1 MATYSTT
8 SSITSKPISE
18 LGSIT
23 VQEYNDY
30 RTSLSGLLN
39 SGNITPSL
47 HATYIRELDKKP
59 IININDKLPTI
70 PLSLENEENLSPELV
85 RGIISSK
92 PRLITKGDLFNLGNK
107 IKLVNFDSIK
117 NIKNKVN
124 KSFSPRL
131 LNYVEPYD
139 IKGFDKTLFYTEVNS
154 GLKVGDRVFIINGNY
169 DNDLLIKSDKY
180 KKGRDGY
187 KVLYVENC
195 KIVLDIDY
203 TGEIPYNDEDDDE
216 FIKVYYI
223 RDQAE
228 FIQAN
233 RQITTRD
240 GVFDYKFSY
249 YQNNIIF
256 TDTYFTPMI
265 SSADDWGFNNGIN
278 PPLNVPGFFVRD
290 SSVTIPTWTEITTQF
305 VLGSYSY
312 ALSPSYSNN
321 DRIKIMNDSFI
332 YNGKEYK
339 NGFVYKW
346 EVGPTQSDWV
356 VDVTYHKPLISKSNF
371 RDGNFKGIWNTG
383 LFGRQDKKIKW
394 EGEKST
400 WSGGT
405 LLNTT
410 WEKGTIN
417 SAYTLINSYYSLFDS
432 YGLPFQ
438 KENTTNNNGRGFNF
452 IIDSEFITSTIN
464 NGTVLNTSIGTQS
477 ATFSVVENHLLSI
490 NATYSNKV
498 NKGYF
503 ESCKFNNTSVNNSEI
518 SNSRSNNTKFTSIKS
533 INSHFDESVIKDSS
547 YTSDNIIKI
556 IDYDEW
562 SLSNYSTGVTNK
574 VYKFYLT
581 KEGYKRLKNKDFFY
595 IKGLLVNDKSKNV
608 INFFD
613 KKFILSSWVE
623 YIDDYSGDFVLTSIG
638 ASNSFYKRGVEF
650 SSFLSTPAENE
661 YRITTVLNGSNYETA
676 IVDENPKMG
685 YSLDIVLNTNDILG
699 NSLTGIDF
707 NRDKATSSVS
717 SPTMSNYLGNIID
730 FSKAYIIDSDFESG
744 ILETSNWNSG
754 INIEFNNDVNITE
767 NTNIGKYYNLIAVT
781 SSSTIIATIST
792 YNSLYPESGD
802 DCLAVGKIVYLDS
815 VYYDTLGRVDGIVV
829 NTTSSGTLYTT
840 TTGLNVSG
848 TTNGSNL
855 TVDIIA
861 ATVGSVISYGSL
873 SSGSGYSF
881 GTYTS
886 VSTTT
891 SGLGTGLTLDVTVST
906 AGGVISVSINNPG
919 SGYSVLDSIDIS
931 GISNTTLAYIADIS
945 VQNGEVLSASINQSG
960 VGYSIGDS
968 LIIQSGNYDAV
979 IIVTSVTG
987 SMVRLPDNYKITSN
1001 DGSGGL
1007 VLEEVIT
1014 GSSSIISSLDILDGG
1029 LFYTKDAQN
1038 RYGYL
1043 HKLKI
1048 NKSKI
1053 KSGLFRRTFFKN
1065 SLIENDDY
1073 NVNDIDYSN
1082 LEKIRNLVVSDSIFL
1097 DNSNILSSA
1106 VYLNSHF
1113 VKGGDIWTNGI
1124 VQNSVWN
1131 GMTFSNGTIKESR
1144 WVDGKF
1150 NSGLFYNS
1158 KTFDSISS
1166 EYEQNYYTEN
1176 TLSYYKDG
1184 LTTATISNNRYS
1196 WQNGQFGDS
1205 IKPLVDKYK
1214 QIPPLE
1220 FYKSDWENGTFS
1232 NGRFY
1237 YSKWYNGILN
1247 GGNIGDISIPS
1258 TDTLFYNGTI
1268 DYTIVDNAT
1277 LYSSDTSY
1285 AQSTNNSITWNNGI
1299 FNSGVFGSDISQTA
1313 SNSSIW
1319 YGGVFNGGEFTT
1331 NARWK
1336 NGVFNGGKFISGY
1349 GWTMSSSTYSTD
1361 YGWENGVFNGGE
1373 FGNANTA
1380 TNSTWFTGEFDGGL
1394 FKGRVWNNG
1403 TFKLGDF
1410 NGSATYSS
1418 VGGLSSSNASD
1429 FINSFSQ
1436 SYYGLWRDGFFTNI
1450 KDKFIKDKKIFT
1462 EIERSDRYA
1471 IKKIPAK
1478 VNIKNGLWVSGT
1490 FSNPNGEMNNCV
1502 WLDGTFEK
1510 GTFKNSSFNPYVSR
1524 DGGLTQ
1530 SFNLNDT
1537 CIWKDG
1543 NFDGGD
1549 FYISNWETG
1558 NFIIGTGHGMIWK
1571 NGICS
1576 YMNAF
1581 NIYWENGLWR
1591 NGNWYGSSFEFG
1603 GEVTDDYT
1611 RQILFRGMSWSGT
1624 SSCHVWNVFEDV
1636 STEAEVLI
1644 SYATASTPGVDPFA
1658 IAEISSG
1665 FDGIGTA

>member
-30 RTSLSGLLN
+30 RKSLDGLLN
-39 SGNITPSL
+39 SGNITTNS
-47 HATYIRELDKKP
+47 HATYVKDLDKKP
-59 IININDKLPTI
+59 IVNANDKLTTV
-70 PLSLENEENLSPELV
+70 PLSLESEENLSPELV

-92 PRLITKGDLFNLGNK
+92 PKLITKGDLLNLGNK

-117 NIKNKVN
+117 SISNKVN

-131 LNYVEPYD
+131 LNYVEPYN
-139 IKGFDKTLFYTEVNS
+139 ISGFDKTLFYTEVNS

-195 KIVLDIDY
+195 KIVLDIDH
-203 TGEIPYNDEDDDE
+203 TGVMPYNDDNDDE

-233 RQITTRD
+233 RQITTK
-240 GVFDYKFSY
+240 GGNVNYKFSY

-256 TDTYFTPMI
+256 TDKDFSGIASPN
-265 SSADDWGFNNGIN
+265 WGTNNGIN
-278 PPLNVPGFFVRD
+278 YPLNTTPGFFVRD
-290 SSVTIPTWTEITTQF
+290 TSLPTPNWIDITSQF
-305 VLGSYSY
+305 ILGSYSY
-312 ALSPSYSNN
+312 ALSASYSNN
-321 DRIKIMNDSFI
+321 DRIKIMNESFT

-346 EVGPTQSDWV
+346 EAGPTQSDWV

-383 LFGRQDKKIKW
+383 LFGRQNKKIKW

-410 WEKGTIN
+410 WEKGTMN
-417 SAYTLINSYYSLFDS
+417 SIYTLSNSYYSLFDS
-432 YGLPFQ
+432 YGVPFQ

-452 IIDSEFITSTIN
+452 IIDSEFISSTIN
-464 NGTVLNTSIGTQS
+464 NGTVINTVIGSQS
-477 ATFSVVENHLLSI
+477 ATFSVVENHLLSVE
-490 NATYSNKV
+490 ATYNNKV

-503 ESCKFNNTSVNNSEI
+503 ESCKFNNTSVNESEV
-518 SNSRSNNTKFTSIKS
+518 SNSRSNNTKFNSIKS

-547 YTSDNIIKI
+547 YISDNIIKI

-562 SLSNYSTGVTNK
+562 TSSHYFTGVTNK
-574 VYKFYLT
+574 IYKFYLT
-581 KEGYKRLKNKDFFY
+581 EEGYKRLKNKDFFY
-595 IKGLLVNDKSKNV
+595 IKGLLVNDKTKDV

-623 YIDDYSGDFVLTSIG
+623 YIDDYSGDLVLPIG
-638 ASNSFYKRGVEF
+638 ASNSFYKKGVQL

-661 YRITTVLNGSNYETA
+661 YRITTVLNGPNYKTS
-676 IVDENPKMG
+676 IVDVNPKTG
-685 YSLDIVLNTNDILG
+685 YSLDIVLNTYDILG
-699 NSLTGIDF
+699 NPLTGIDF
-707 NRDKATSSVS
+707 NRDRATSSVS

-730 FSKAYIIDSDFESG
+730 FTRAYIIDSDFESG

-767 NTNIGKYYNLIAVT
+767 NTNIGKYYNLTAVT

-792 YNSLYPESGD
+792 YNSLHPESGD

-840 TTGLNVSG
+840 TTGSNVSG

-855 TVDIIA
+855 TVDIIS
-861 ATVGSVISYGSL
+861 ATVGSVISAN
-873 SSGSGYSF
+873 
-881 GTYTS
+881 
-886 VSTTT
+886 V
-891 SGLGTGLTLDVTVST
+891 
-906 AGGVISVSINNPG
+906 
-919 SGYSVLDSIDIS
+919 
-931 GISNTTLAYIADIS
+931 
-945 VQNGEVLSASINQSG
+945 NQSG
-960 VGYSIGDS
+960 IGYSIGDV
-968 LIIQSGNYDAV
+968 LTIQSGNYDAT
-979 IIVTSVTG
+979 ITVTSVTG
-987 SMVRLPDNYKITSN
+987 SMVRLPDDYKIISN

-1014 GSSSIISSLDILDGG
+1014 GSNSVISKLDVDSNG

-1048 NKSKI
+1048 HKSKI

-1073 NVNDIDYSN
+1073 NVNDKDYNN
-1082 LEKIRNLVVSDSIFL
+1082 LEKIRNLVISDSIFL

-1106 VYLNSHF
+1106 VYLNSYF
-1113 VKGGDIWTNGI
+1113 VKGSDIWTNGI

-1144 WVDGKF
+1144 WVNGKF

-1158 KTFDSISS
+1158 RTFDSISS
-1166 EYEQNYYTEN
+1166 QDEQYYYIEN
-1176 TLSYYKDG
+1176 TKSYYKDG

-1196 WQNGQFGDS
+1196 WQNGQFGDL
-1205 IKPLVDKYK
+1205 ITPIIGKYK
-1214 QIPPLE
+1214 QIPSLE
-1220 FYKSDWENGTFS
+1220 FYKSDWEGGTFS

-1237 YSKWYNGILN
+1237 YSKWHNGLIN
-1247 GGNIGDISIPS
+1247 GGHIGDTSIPAS
-1258 TDTLFYNGTI
+1258 DTLFYNGI
-1268 DYTIVDNAT
+1268 ISYTTVDNAT

-1285 AQSTNNSITWNNGI
+1285 LQSTNNTITWNNGI

-1313 SNSSIW
+1313 SNLSIW
-1319 YGGVFNGGEFTT
+1319 YGGEFNGGEFIT

-1336 NGVFNGGKFISGY
+1336 NGNFNGGKFISGY

-1429 FINSFSQ
+1429 FVDSFSQ

-1450 KDKFIKDKKIFT
+1450 KDRFIKDKKIFT
-1462 EIERSDRYA
+1462 EVERSDKSI
-1471 IKKIPAK
+1471 IKKAPVK
-1478 VNIKNGLWVSGT
+1478 VNIKNALWLSGT
-1490 FSNPNGEMNNCV
+1490 FSNPSGEMNNCV

-1510 GTFKNSSFNPYVSR
+1510 GTFKNSSFNPYVRRSI
-1524 DGGLTQ
+1524 DSFTH
-1530 SFNLNDT
+1530 SFNFNDT
-1537 CIWKDG
+1537 CVWKDG
-1543 NFDGGD
+1543 DFNGGD

-1558 NFIIGTGHGMIWK
+1558 NFIIGTGYGMIWK

-1581 NIYWENGLWR
+1581 NIYWENGLWK
-1591 NGNWYGSSFEFG
+1591 NGNWYGSSFEFD

-1624 SSCHVWNVFEDV
+1624 SSCHVWNIFEDV

-1644 SYATASTPGVDPFA
+1644 SYATASTPGVDA
-1658 IAEISSG
+1658 LIEEINIG
-1665 FDGIGTA
+1665 FDRHLLDVIVSGEVQYGGGRHYDR

>member
-30 RTSLSGLLN
+30 RTSLNGLLN
-39 SGNITPSL
+39 SGNITSNL
-47 HATYIRELDKKP
+47 HSTYVKELDKKP
-59 IININDKLPTI
+59 IININDKLTTVPV
-70 PLSLENEENLSPELV
+70 SLESEENLSPELV

-92 PRLITKGDLFNLGNK
+92 PKLITKGDLLNLGNK

-117 NIKNKVN
+117 SISNKVN

-131 LNYVEPYD
+131 LNYVEPYN
-139 IKGFDKTLFYTEVNS
+139 ISGFDKTLFYTEVNS

-195 KIVLDIDY
+195 KIVLDIDH
-203 TGEIPYNDEDDDE
+203 TGVMPYNDDNDDE

-233 RQITTRD
+233 RQITTK
-240 GVFDYKFSY
+240 GGNVNYKFSY

-256 TDTYFTPMI
+256 TDTTLI
-265 SSADDWGFNNGIN
+265 SISAPEWGFNNM
-278 PPLNVPGFFVRD
+278 PLNTPGFSVRD
-290 SSVTIPTWTEITTQF
+290 LSPTPTWTDITSQF
-305 VLGSYSY
+305 ILGSYSY
-312 ALSPSYSNN
+312 ALSASYSNN
-321 DRIKIMNDSFI
+321 DRIKIMNESFT

-346 EVGPTQSDWV
+346 EAGPTQSDWV

-394 EGEKST
+394 EGEIST

-405 LLNTT
+405 LLNTI
-410 WEKGTIN
+410 WEKGTMN
-417 SAYTLINSYYSLFDS
+417 SIYTLSNSYYSLFDS
-432 YGLPFQ
+432 YGLPYQ
-438 KENTTNNNGRGFNF
+438 KENITNNNGRGFNY
-452 IIDSEFITSTIN
+452 IIDSEFINSTIN
-464 NGTVLNTSIGTQS
+464 NGTLINTVIGSQS
-477 ATFSVVENHLLSI
+477 ATFSVVENHLLSVD
-490 NATYSNKV
+490 ATYNNKV

-503 ESCKFNNTSVNNSEI
+503 ESCKFNNTSVNESEV
-518 SNSRSNNTKFTSIKS
+518 SNSRSNNTKFNSIKS

-547 YTSDNIIKI
+547 YISDDIIKI

-562 SLSNYSTGVTNK
+562 TSSHYFTGVTNK
-574 VYKFYLT
+574 IYKFYLT
-581 KEGYKRLKNKDFFY
+581 EEGYKRLKNKDFFY
-595 IKGLLVNDKSKNV
+595 IKGLLVNDKTKDV

-623 YIDDYSGDFVLTSIG
+623 YIDDYS
-638 ASNSFYKRGVEF
+638 ASNSFYKKGVQL

-661 YRITTVLNGSNYETA
+661 YRITTVLNGLNYETA

-685 YSLDIVLNTNDILG
+685 YSLDIVLNTYDILG
-699 NSLTGIDF
+699 NPLTGIDF
-707 NRDKATSSVS
+707 NRDRATSSVS

-730 FSKAYIIDSDFESG
+730 FTRAYIIDSDFESG

-767 NTNIGKYYNLIAVT
+767 NTNIGKYYNLTAVT

-792 YNSLYPESGD
+792 YNSLYPETGD

-829 NTTSSGTLYTT
+829 NAPGTLYST

-861 ATVGSVISYGSL
+861 ATVGSVISFSSL
-873 SSGSGYSF
+873 SSGSGYSS
-881 GTYTS
+881 GIK
-886 VSTTT
+886 TTT
-891 SGLGTGLTLDVTVST
+891 TTGSGTGLKLNIVDLS
-906 AGGVISVSINNPG
+906 GVIISATINDPG
-919 SGYSVLDSIDIS
+919 SGYSVSDIITIDGTVGTPANISIVAI
-931 GISNTTLAYIADIS
+931 L
-945 VQNGEVLSASINQSG
+945 NGEVLSAIVNQSG
-960 VGYSIGDS
+960 IGYSIGDV
-968 LIIQSGNYDAV
+968 LTIQSGNNDAT
-979 IIVTSVTG
+979 ITVTSVTG
-987 SMVRLPDNYKITSN
+987 SMVRLPDDYKIISN

-1014 GSSSIISSLDILDGG
+1014 GSSSIISGLDIIDGG

-1048 NKSKI
+1048 HKSKI

-1073 NVNDIDYSN
+1073 NVNDKDYNN
-1082 LEKIRNLVVSDSIFL
+1082 LEKIRNLVISDSIFL

-1106 VYLNSHF
+1106 VYLNSYF
-1113 VKGGDIWTNGI
+1113 VKGSDIWTNGI

-1131 GMTFSNGTIKESR
+1131 GMEFSNGTIKESR

-1158 KTFDSISS
+1158 RTFDSVSS
-1166 EYEQNYYTEN
+1166 QYEQNYNIEN

-1196 WQNGQFGDS
+1196 WQNGQFGDL
-1205 IKPLVDKYK
+1205 ITPIVGKYK
-1214 QIPPLE
+1214 QIPSLE
-1220 FYKSDWENGTFS
+1220 FYKSDWESGTFS

-1237 YSKWYNGILN
+1237 YSKWYNGVIN
-1247 GGNIGDISIPS
+1247 GGHLGDTSIPS
-1258 TDTLFYNGTI
+1258 TDTLFYNGII

-1277 LYSSDTSY
+1277 LYSTDTS
-1285 AQSTNNSITWNNGI
+1285 
-1299 FNSGVFGSDISQTA
+1299 
-1313 SNSSIW
+1313 
-1319 YGGVFNGGEFTT
+1319 
-1331 NARWK
+1331 
-1336 NGVFNGGKFISGY
+1336 
-1349 GWTMSSSTYSTD
+1349 
-1361 YGWENGVFNGGE
+1361 
-1373 FGNANTA
+1373 
-1380 TNSTWFTGEFDGGL
+1380 
-1394 FKGRVWNNG
+1394 
-1403 TFKLGDF
+1403 
-1410 NGSATYSS
+1410 
-1418 VGGLSSSNASD
+1418 
-1429 FINSFSQ
+1429 
-1436 SYYGLWRDGFFTNI
+1436 
-1450 KDKFIKDKKIFT
+1450 
-1462 EIERSDRYA
+1462 
-1471 IKKIPAK
+1471 
-1478 VNIKNGLWVSGT
+1478 
-1490 FSNPNGEMNNCV
+1490 
-1502 WLDGTFEK
+1502 
-1510 GTFKNSSFNPYVSR
+1510 
-1524 DGGLTQ
+1524 
-1530 SFNLNDT
+1530 
-1537 CIWKDG
+1537 
-1543 NFDGGD
+1543 
-1549 FYISNWETG
+1549 
-1558 NFIIGTGHGMIWK
+1558 
-1571 NGICS
+1571 
-1576 YMNAF
+1576 
-1581 NIYWENGLWR
+1581 
-1591 NGNWYGSSFEFG
+1591 
-1603 GEVTDDYT
+1603 
-1611 RQILFRGMSWSGT
+1611 
-1624 SSCHVWNVFEDV
+1624 
-1636 STEAEVLI
+1636 
-1644 SYATASTPGVDPFA
+1644 
-1658 IAEISSG
+1658 
-1665 FDGIGTA
+1665 